1 MIHLKH
7 FTSFLYINSTHYNL
21 ETANK
26 IFSPDLPF
34 TTQINQVITNGQPKT
49 VFFLNKVCLLNGNRK
64 ILIILYSDLKS
75 LFINF

>member
-7 FTSFLYINSTHYNL
+7 FTSYLYINSTHYNL

-49 VFFLNKVCLLNGNRK
+49 VFLNKVCLLNGNRK